1 MKINQ
6 ITCGNCGG
14 RGYATVWNLTFV
26 DEMTGMGTMN
36 SEEVK
41 CGSCNGNGWIEYAV
55 FSVEE
60 AKAILKH
67 CGLNTED

>member
-1 MKINQ
+1 MNINQ

-14 RGYATVWNLTFV
+14 RGSTIVWETTFAN
-26 DEMTGMGTMN
+26 DTTSISTMH
-36 SEEVK
+36 SELVK
-41 CGSCNGNGWIEYAV
+41 CESCNGHGWVEYAV

-60 AKAILKH
+60 ARAILKH